1 LENNRKSTRTYDSL
15 GSEIVLLTVMLEIIE
30 DLGTRHYMIVVLA
43 EREIKGSR
51 DYLRIVYTEKNM

>member
-51 DYLRIVYTEKNM
+51 DYLRIAYTEKNM

>member
-15 GSEIVLLTVMLEIIE
+15 GSEIVFLTVMLEIIE
-30 DLGTRHYMIVVLA
+30 DLGTRHYMIFVLA

-51 DYLRIVYTEKNM
+51 DYLRIVYTEKSM